1 MAATIADSVFDA
13 ALNFLETNGT
23 VVHILT
29 QAITAWADVATY
41 TKGNATACTYTGPAD
56 GTSGRK
62 TTLDAITG
70 GSVTGSGTVT
80 HFAITNGSDAVYVCQ
95 ALANDPPQVVTAG
108 NEFALTA
115 AIIQIDDPTA

>member
-41 TKGNATACTYTGPAD
+41 TKGNATSCTYTGPENGA
-56 GTSGRK
+56 SGRK
-62 TTLDAITG
+62 TTLDAITD

-95 ALANDPPQVVTAG
+95 ELNAPQVVTSG
-108 NEFALTA
+108 NTFTLTA
-115 AIIQIDDPTA
+115 AIIQLSDPTA

>member
-41 TKGNATACTYTGPAD
+41 TKGNATSCTYDGPAD

-62 TTLDAITG
+62 TTLDAIAD

-95 ALANDPPQVVTAG
+95 ELNASQAVTSG
-108 NEFALTA
+108 NTFTLTA
-115 AIIQIDDPTA
+115 ATIQIDDPTA

>member
-1 MAATIADSVFDA
+1 MAATIDDTVFDA

-29 QAITAWADVATY
+29 QAITAWSDVATY
-41 TKGNATACTYTGPAD
+41 TKGNKTACTYDGPAD

-62 TTLDAITG
+62 TILEAIAG

-95 ALANDPPQVVTAG
+95 ELNANQAVTSG
-108 NEFALTA
+108 NTFTLTA
-115 AIIQIDDPTA
+115 CTIQLSDPTA

>member
-13 ALNFLETNGT
+13 ALNFLGTNGT

-29 QAITAWADVATY
+29 QATMTWSEIATY
-41 TKGNATACTYTGPAD
+41 TKGNKTTCTYTGPND
-56 GTSGRK
+56 HTSGRK
-62 TTLDAITG
+62 TILDAISS

-95 ALANDPPQVVTAG
+95 ELNAGQAVTSG
-108 NEFALTA
+108 NTFTLTA
-115 AIIQIDDPTA
+115 CTIAIPDPTA